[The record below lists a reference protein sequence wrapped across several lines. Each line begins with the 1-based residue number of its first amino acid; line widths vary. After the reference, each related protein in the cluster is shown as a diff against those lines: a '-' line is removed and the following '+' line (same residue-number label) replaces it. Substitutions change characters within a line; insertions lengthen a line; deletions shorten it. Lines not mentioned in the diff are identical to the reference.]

1 MTRAALL
8 LLSVVLLALS
18 LEPAGDAVAQKRGGG
33 TGGGGGHKSES
44 SRPRTDDP
52 APTTPGG
59 YGFSGAAVQEA
70 FQRGEGR
77 QALAAYE
84 RAAAVGGAGP
94 GDGHALQQRR
104 AGVALRAR
112 RRPG

>member
-33 TGGGGGHKSES
+33 TGGGGGHKSEP

-52 APTTPGG
+52 APTTPRG

-70 FQRGEGR
+70 FPRGEGR
-77 QALAAYE
+77 QAPGAHELAAAQAQLR
-84 RAAAVGGAGP
+84 RAAPGP
-94 GDGHALQQRR
+94 PPAP
-104 AGVALRAR
+104 A
-112 RRPG
+112 